1 MESLPQISEAKM
13 VRSGSLDP
21 SRETS
26 LTGFTLQQRSG
37 EAPSIH
43 ALARAKTDLTTR
55 LDP

>member
-13 VRSGSLDP
+13 VRPGSLDP

-26 LTGFTLQQRSG
+26 LTGFTQQQRSG

-43 ALARAKTDLTTR
+43 ARARAKTDLTTR